1 MNTHPKGHTQTGLRF
16 AALGGSGLSPLLRGL
31 KQFVGA
37 KDNTTSSVFQSRA
50 LYITDLTAI
59 VSVVKSGDSHGHLL
73 CDSHMLPPG
82 DLCSCMSAL
91 SKDHDLLSRVFRH
104 HFYASEEFAGH
115 SFGNI
120 FITAL
125 AEMTGDFTEAIRL
138 ASEILSVRGRV
149 LPVTTTDVALVARM
163 EDGSALLGKIATSP
177 SNQRIIEVKLD
188 PLHVP
193 ASAGVLEA
201 IASADVV
208 IIGPGSLYSDLIAN
222 LLVDGVSDAMAAT
235 RATRIYISSLM
246 TEPNES
252 LGLTVSQHVKRI
264 YQHAGRPIFDYALVN
279 TGPVSKMLCKHDVA
293 GGAEPVIADIEEIE
307 ALGIQCITGDF
318 RDEGN
323 TLRHSPEALTD
334 ALFALLKKRSTAA
347 VANMHRQHSDRISTS
362 ASLPPRHNCHHDVT
376 T

>member
-1 MNTHPKGHTQTGLRF
+1 V
-16 AALGGSGLSPLLRGL
+16 LRGL
-31 KQFVGA
+31 KQFVGTKA
-37 KDNTTSSVFQSRA
+37 NTASSVFQSRA
-50 LYITDLTAI
+50 PLITDLTAI
-59 VSVVKSGDSHGHLL
+59 VSVATIGDSHGHLQ
-73 CDSHMLPPG
+73 CDSHMLPTD

-91 SKDHDLLSRVFRH
+91 SNDNDLLSRVFRH

-149 LPVTTTDVALVARM
+149 LPVTTADVALVARM

-177 SNQRIIEVKLD
+177 SNQRIIEAKLD

-201 IASADVV
+201 IAYADVV

-222 LLVDGVSDAMAAT
+222 LLVDGVSDAMAST
-235 RATRIYISSLM
+235 HATRIYISSLM
-246 TEPNES
+246 TEANES

-279 TGPVSKMLCKHDVA
+279 TWPVSNMLCEHDA
-293 GGAEPVIADIEEIE
+293 AKGTEPVIADIEEIE

-347 VANMHRQHSDRISTS
+347 VANMRRQHSDRISTS
-362 ASLPPRHNCHHDVT
+362 VSLPPRHNCQHDVST
-376 T
+376 